1 MIMQTN
7 RIEYI
12 DKLKGATIILVVIGH
27 MASKSMLITDNPF
40 NSFYAS
46 IDMPMFM
53 FLSGIFAFKSFHE
66 FSIKEVMEFLKK
78 KFKGLLVPFLVIGGG
93 NAALR
98 MYNEGIGIQD
108 AISGYWFLPA
118 LFYCMVVGVFANAL
132 RMKLGKSRLW
142 IDVVIELAVWG
153 LLMLGYVSR
162 IADGVPFYLHFV
174 KMYPFFIMGALF
186 HKYDS
191 FSSAVKSNNRVYSLS
206 IALYVIFWFVELP
219 INVNVAGFFSIVIL
233 VQLFIRYDTQI
244 PRWLTT
250 VGRYSLEIY
259 VFHWFFIPNIPAV
272 GQWLL
277 HGNGTLNFSQNS
289 VLVVVISAAMAS
301 VIIALCILT
310 TKVIRQSTLL
320 SLILFGSAP
329 KVKIR

>member
-12 DKLKGATIILVVIGH
+12 DKLKGIAIVLVVMGH
-27 MASKSMLITDNPF
+27 MAEKSMLIKDIPF
-40 NSFYAS
+40 NHFYGSFH
-46 IDMPMFM
+46 MPLFM
-53 FLSGIFAFKSFHE
+53 FLSGIFAFRTFSKCSFE
-66 FSIKEVMEFLKK
+66 EFLDFFKK
-78 KFKGLLVPFLVIGGG
+78 KALRILVPFLVIGGG
-93 NAALR
+93 NTALR
-98 MYNEGIGIQD
+98 MYNEDIGIQD
-108 AISGYWFLPA
+108 AINGYWFLPA

-153 LLMLGYVSR
+153 LLMLGYVSH
-162 IADGVPFYLHFV
+162 IADSVPFYLHFV

-191 FSSAVKSNNRVYSLS
+191 FSSAVKSNNRFYSLS

-233 VQLFIRYDTQI
+233 VHLFIRYDAQI
-244 PRWLTT
+244 PQWLTT
-250 VGRYSLEIY
+250 VGQYSLEIY

-277 HGNGTLNFSQNS
+277 YGNGTLNFSQNS

-310 TKVIRQSTLL
+310 TKVIRQSTLF
-320 SLILFGSAP
+320 SLIFFGIVP
-329 KVKIR
+329 KVK